1 MNQKLS
7 LVILFMI
14 LLLSFTLITYAGPE
28 FTLIYVIQDGD
39 TLSEIAEDYGVPS
52 TLLLSHNNLNTN
64 SLIKVGQELLI
75 PKTNRENEKNT
86 TNKSNLFDSK
96 MFKQNNGLNKLAL
109 DVGNVY
115 SVRINPSQKLPD
127 VSNIPTNKI
136 IKYHVGVGDTL
147 YDLARTFN
155 TSIGVIMALNNM
167 ERSIIRVG
175 DTVRLPIHN
184 LSPRQVLAKIVTDE
198 DIELLARV
206 IHGEAR
212 GEPFIGQVAVGA
224 VVINRV
230 LSSYFPNSF
239 KEVVYQKKQF
249 SAVADG
255 QINLRPGSSSYRAAR
270 EALRGTDPTMGS
282 MYYYNPRTANHQWW
296 FEQRRMMVTIGEH
309 VFTR

>member
-7 LVILFMI
+7 QVILLLI

-28 FTLIYVIQDGD
+28 FSLIYVIQEGD
-39 TLSEIAEDYGVPS
+39 TLSEIAEDYGVS
-52 TLLLSHNNLNTN
+52 TRLLLTYNNLNKN
-64 SLIKVGQELLI
+64 SIIKVGQELSV
-75 PKTNRENEKNT
+75 PKIIHEKEKN
-86 TNKSNLFDSK
+86 NSYIFNSK
-96 MFKQNNGLNKLAL
+96 MFKQNKQANNLAL

-127 VSNIPTNKI
+127 VSKIPRDKI

-147 YDLARTFN
+147 YDLARNFN

-175 DTVRLPIHN
+175 DTVRLPINN
-184 LSPRQVLAKIVTDE
+184 LSPRQILTKIVTDR
-198 DIELLARV
+198 DVELLARV

-230 LSSYFPNSF
+230 LSSYFPNTF
-239 KEVVYQKKQF
+239 REVVYQKRQF

-255 QINLRPGSSSYRAAR
+255 QINLKPGSRSYKAAR

-282 MYYYNPRTANHQWW
+282 MYYYNPRTANYQWW

-309 VFTR
+309 IFTR

>member
-1 MNQKLS
+1 MNLKLFQM
-7 LVILFMI
+7 ILLLI
-14 LLLSFTLITYAGPE
+14 LLLSFTMITYAGPE
-28 FTLIYVIQDGD
+28 FALIYVIQDGD
-39 TLSEIAEDYGVPS
+39 TLSEIAEDYGVS
-52 TLLLSHNNLNTN
+52 TTLLLTYNNLNKN
-64 SLIKVGQELLI
+64 SIIKVGQELSV
-75 PKTNRENEKNT
+75 PKIIYEEEKND
-86 TNKSNLFDSK
+86 SSLFDYR
-96 MFKQNNGLNKLAL
+96 MFKQNKELSNLTL
-109 DVGNVY
+109 DVGSVY

-127 VSNIPTNKI
+127 VSKIPTDKI

-147 YDLARTFN
+147 YDLARNFN

-175 DTVRLPIHN
+175 DTVRLPIDN
-184 LSPRQVLAKIVTDE
+184 LSPRQVLAKIVNDS
-198 DIELLARV
+198 DVELLARV

-230 LSSYFPNSF
+230 LSSYFPNTF
-239 KEVVYQKKQF
+239 REVIYQNRQF

-255 QINLRPGSSSYRAAR
+255 QIKLRPGSSSYRAAR

-282 MYYYNPRTANHQWW
+282 MYYYNPRTANYQWW

-309 VFTR
+309 IFTR

>member
-39 TLSEIAEDYGVPS
+39 TLSEIAEDYGVS
-52 TLLLSHNNLNTN
+52 SKLLLAYNKLNRN
-64 SLIKVGQELLI
+64 SVIKVGQELLI
-75 PKTNRENEKNT
+75 PKIIEENENT
-86 TNKSNLFDSK
+86 KEKQFDSR
-96 MFKQNNGLNKLAL
+96 MFKQNRKVNNLTL
-109 DVGNVY
+109 DVGSVY

-127 VSNIPTNKI
+127 VSNISPDKI

-155 TSIGVIMALNNM
+155 TSIGVIMALNSM

-175 DTVRLPIHN
+175 DTVRLPINN
-184 LSPRQVLAKIVTDE
+184 LSPRQVLAKIVSDA

-230 LSSYFPNSF
+230 LSSYFPDTF
-239 KEVVYQKKQF
+239 REVIFQKRQF

-255 QINLRPGSSSYRAAR
+255 QINLRPGSSSYRAAK

-282 MYYYNPRTANHQWW
+282 MYYYNPRTANYQWW

-309 VFTR
+309 IFTR